1 MNKSLSSQSINITM
15 TLLYFLLN
23 DLVHYDVMIV
33 VGASSIFG
41 AKVFFFERDFG
52 AKVSG
57 IL

>member
-23 DLVHYDVMIV
+23 DLVVYDCWWHYDVMIV
-33 VGASSIFG
+33 VGASSIF
-41 AKVFFFERDFG
+41 E